1 MRPELV
7 AEARHK
13 HLTERVEAER
23 QAEAAAAEAARRKS
37 AEGVIDLTRHNF
49 EREVFRSDV
58 PVVIDCWADWC
69 APCKQFSP
77 VFEATAKQYVGI
89 IKFGKLDTEADQALA
104 QGLGVQ
110 ALPTILM
117 FYKGQLVNAVEG
129 ALPASA
135 FQQWL
140 YQTLAAIRQ
149 YQNQLDT
156 ESETA
161 IESAV
166 QNLKLLD
173 SAAAGEAS
181 PDQAIANEQ
190 APGSAGSQGAT
201 PEEPR
206 NPPQVERG
214 KRTSSGLY
222 IP

>member
-1 MRPELV
+1 MSHATDV
-7 AEARHK
+7 
-13 HLTERVEAER
+13 TDGDF
-23 QAEAAAAEAARRKS
+23 AATVLKS
-37 AEGVIDLTRHNF
+37 PR
-49 EREVFRSDV
+49 
-58 PVVIDCWADWC
+58 PVVVDFWADWC

-89 IKFGKLDTEADQALA
+89 IKFAKLDTEADPALA

-156 ESETA
+156 EAEGA
-161 IESAV
+161 IASAV
-166 QNLKLLD
+166 QNLALLD
-173 SAAAGEAS
+173 NAVTEGTPAAQANANEAVTGAAGS
-181 PDQAIANEQ
+181 TQPPS
-190 APGSAGSQGAT
+190 APPSNADRT
-201 PEEPR
+201 
-206 NPPQVERG
+206 ERG